1 MQELGLKIAVKIKG
15 VMIDRPPKDFVPYIE
30 TRVRAEHAMSAPFS
44 PFTRGM
50 LWGIGLSLLIS
61 SIAAVIAAKLWL

>member
-30 TRVRAEHAMSAPFS
+30 TRVRAEHAMSARFS

-50 LWGIGLSLLIS
+50 LWGIGLSLLS